1 MRVLIAPDRF
11 GPDLPA
17 AEVATALAEG
27 WAAGAPDDELDPAP
41 LGDGGPGL
49 VAAVHRAVGGDL
61 VPVTVGV
68 PGDGAPAALLRLPDG
83 TVVVEAA
90 EVLGPRPATAV
101 RPGAAGVAAGSGP
114 TGPLLGSGAAG
125 GLLDAA
131 LGLDPSRVVV
141 GVGGLAAHDAGA
153 GLLAALG
160 LDVPVVADGADQLRA
175 ATVADLSGASEVVE
189 GFRRRLAG
197 RELVVAVDTEVP
209 LLGLHGASALLA
221 VPDATA
227 LSLAPQAAQGMEQA
241 FAAWVHALGPVLG
254 PGHVRTL
261 AAARGAGAGGG
272 LAFGLSL
279 LGGRLEPGAQVVASL
294 VGLPERAA
302 RADLV
307 LTATSVLEPHVLH
320 DSALAAASAQGASH
334 ALPVVVVCG
343 EVVLG
348 RREWAAQGL
357 AGVYPLADVS
367 GAWRELADLGGALRE
382 RATRVARTW
391 SR

>member
-1 MRVLIAPDRF
+1 MRVLIAPDRL

-17 AEVATALAEG
+17 ADVAVLLREG
-27 WAAGAPDDELDPAP
+27 WLAGAPGDDLDLAP

-49 VAAVHRAVGGDL
+49 IGAVHRAAGGDL
-61 VPVTVGV
+61 VPVTVDT
-68 PGDGAPAALLRLPDG
+68 PGGAAPVALLRLPDG
-83 TVVVEAA
+83 TVIVEAA
-90 EVLGPRPATAV
+90 ELLGPRPGAGPGGPLGSA
-101 RPGAAGVAAGSGP
+101 GAA
-114 TGPLLGSGAAG
+114 

-131 LGLDPSRVVV
+131 LDLDAGRIVV
-141 GVGGLAAHDAGA
+141 GVGGLTAHDAGA

-160 LDVPVVADGADQLRA
+160 LDVPVVADGAEQLRA
-175 ATVADLSGASEVVE
+175 ATVADLSGAGEVVG

-241 FAAWVHALGPVLG
+241 FAAWVHGLGSALG
-254 PGHVRTL
+254 PGHVRAL

-279 LGGRLEPGAQVVASL
+279 LGARLEPGSDVVAAL

-307 LTATSVLEPHVLH
+307 LTATAVLEPHVLH
-320 DSALAAASAQGASH
+320 DSALAVASAEGASH

-367 GAWRELADLGGALRE
+367 GAWRELTDLGGALRE
-382 RATRVARTW
+382 RVTRVARTW

>member
-17 AEVATALAEG
+17 AEVATVLAEG
-27 WAAGAPDDELDPAP
+27 WAVGAPGDELDRAP

-49 VAAVHRAVGGDL
+49 VAALHRAVGGEL

-68 PGDGAPAALLRLPDG
+68 PGEGAPAALLRLPDG

-90 EVLGPRPATAV
+90 EVLGPRPATPVAPAPAGAG
-101 RPGAAGVAAGSGP
+101 RPRSAG
-114 TGPLLGSGAAG
+114 LLGSGDAG

-131 LGLDPSRVVV
+131 LGLDPARIVV

-175 ATVADLSGASEVVE
+175 ATAADLTGVPEAVDR
-189 GFRRRLAG
+189 FRRRLAG

-241 FAAWVHALGPVLG
+241 FAAWVHALGSVLG
-254 PGHVRTL
+254 PGHVRAL

-279 LGGRLEPGAQVVASL
+279 LGGRLEPGADVVASL
-294 VGLPERAA
+294 VDLPARAA

-307 LTATSVLEPHVLH
+307 LTATAVLEPHVLH
-320 DSALAAASAQGASH
+320 DSALAVASAEAASH

-367 GAWRELADLGGALRE
+367 GAWQELADLGGALRE

>member
-1 MRVLIAPDRF
+1 MRVLIAPDRL

-17 AEVATALAEG
+17 ADVAVLLREG
-27 WAAGAPDDELDPAP
+27 WLAGAPGDDLDLAP

-49 VAAVHRAVGGDL
+49 IGAVHRAAGGDL
-61 VPVTVGV
+61 VSVTVDT
-68 PGDGAPAALLRLPDG
+68 PGGAAPVALLRLPDG
-83 TVVVEAA
+83 TVIVEAA
-90 EVLGPRPATAV
+90 ELLGPRPGAGPGGPLGSA
-101 RPGAAGVAAGSGP
+101 GAA
-114 TGPLLGSGAAG
+114 

-131 LGLDPSRVVV
+131 LDLDAGRIVV
-141 GVGGLAAHDAGA
+141 GVGGLTAHDAGA

-160 LDVPVVADGADQLRA
+160 LDVPVVADGAEQLRA
-175 ATVADLSGASEVVE
+175 ATVADLSGAGEVVG

-241 FAAWVHALGPVLG
+241 FAAWVHGLGSALG
-254 PGHVRTL
+254 PGHVRAL

-279 LGGRLEPGAQVVASL
+279 LGARLEPGSDVVAAL

-307 LTATSVLEPHVLH
+307 LTATAVLEPHVLH
-320 DSALAAASAQGASH
+320 DSALAVASAEGASH

-367 GAWRELADLGGALRE
+367 GAWRELTDLGGALRE
-382 RATRVARTW
+382 RVTRVARTW

>member
-1 MRVLIAPDRF
+1 MRVLIAPDRL

-17 AEVATALAEG
+17 AEVAAVLAEG
-27 WAAGAPDDELDPAP
+27 WAVGAPRDELDRAP

-49 VAAVHRAVGGDL
+49 VAAIHRAVGGDL
-61 VPVTVGV
+61 VPVTVRTGAET
-68 PGDGAPAALLRLPDG
+68 APAALLRLPDG

-90 EVLGPRPATAV
+90 EVLGPRPPAV
-101 RPGAAGVAAGSGP
+101 VPDAAGPGAAGLRGTAG
-114 TGPLLGSGAAG
+114 AG
-125 GLLDAA
+125 GLIDAA
-131 LGLDPSRVVV
+131 LGLDPSRIVV

-160 LDVPVVADGADQLRA
+160 LDVPVVADGAAQLRA
-175 ATVADLSGASEVVE
+175 ATEADLSGAPDVVE
-189 GFRRRLAG
+189 GLRRRLAG
-197 RELVVAVDTEVP
+197 RDLVVAVDTEVP

-227 LSLAPQAAQGMEQA
+227 LSLAPQAAQGMERA
-241 FAAWVHALGPVLG
+241 FAAWVHALGSVLG
-254 PGHVRTL
+254 PGHVRSL

-279 LGGRLEPGAQVVASL
+279 LGGRLAPGSDVVAAL

-307 LTATSVLEPHVLH
+307 LTATAVLEPHVLH
-320 DSALAAASAQGASH
+320 DSALAAASSEGAAH

-367 GAWRELADLGGALRE
+367 GAWQELPDLGGSLRD